1 MSTRDE
7 YQYTTADL
15 ADEFQVHRKTIQKRA
30 FALGLGV
37 DFGGR
42 AGRRYTTESV
52 VSARADA
59 AHRVAAPRRTHP
71 CPPSS

>member
-42 AGRRYTTESV
+42 AGRRYTEADRQRLDEPLRPVAPTP
-52 VSARADA
+52 ARRRRRRA
-59 AHRVAAPRRTHP
+59 A
-71 CPPSS
+71 